1 MESKRLKVNLEKT
14 KMMVCGSEGEVIQ
27 NRIDPCGI
35 CGKSVTV
42 NSVPCPK
49 CEQWIYGRCS
59 KLKKVTSSVAKFFVS
74 SKCNKATNGVREVQR
89 EVMCDEM
96 ETVKEFVILAI
107 G

>member
-42 NSVPCPK
+42 NSVPCTK
-49 CEQWIYGRCS
+49 CEQWIYGR
-59 KLKKVTSSVAKFFVS
+59 
-74 SKCNKATNGVREVQR
+74 
-89 EVMCDEM
+89 
-96 ETVKEFVILAI
+96 
-107 G
+107 